1 MIPLRLV
8 TEEISRATG
17 VSPDGYPYA
26 AMMRRSVRIL
36 VLLLTVAVTAGVV
49 WRATMNEQVRGRMR
63 LAAQQTDALA
73 ADAIFELIDLRSTLH
88 AYVAPGQ
95 GEAFWAGRRA
105 GQLASLRGRLRELEP
120 ASTAANHPLTTALAS
135 LDGLAA
141 VEARARASVRDSQS
155 LVAGD
160 IIFTEARD
168 LIDSAARDVS
178 DARQAMARATSARE
192 AGMANEQ
199 SLLAGA
205 LMAAWIFALILL
217 VPVPRR
223 EIAAVVQPVVTTEQG
238 GLSLHLRDM
247 TSSPPPNRERSAA
260 AVAPVAPAAPVAA
273 PAPAPV
279 PPAALVAPVAVLES
293 LASLCADIA
302 RVSNVGE
309 LGPLL
314 GRAAALVGARGVVVW
329 LAAGGGQELVPAV
342 SHGYD
347 ENMLARLGPIRHRRS
362 QPDGSCIPHGRSW
375 HHAGP
380 GRATGRSGR
389 AAALGVRRQR
399 SAGGRTAGR
408 DESRP
413 LGRARGH
420 HRRPARG
427 VVPGVG
433 RQRRTAA
440 ARPRQLIPPTLRPAA
455 CTPRDEP
462 GGGVHPGSLRVRNEA
477 RSLPSSCRPSC
488 RGGSRS

>member
-1 MIPLRLV
+1 
-8 TEEISRATG
+8 
-17 VSPDGYPYA
+17 
-26 AMMRRSVRIL
+26 MMRRSVRIL
-36 VLLLTVAVTAGVV
+36 VLLLTIAVTAGVV

-63 LAAQQTDALA
+63 LAAQQSDALA
-73 ADAIFELIDLRSTLH
+73 TDAIFELIDLRSSLH

-95 GEAFWAGRRA
+95 GEAFWAGRA
-105 GQLASLRGRLRELEP
+105 QGQMASLHGRLRELEP
-120 ASTAANHPLTTALAS
+120 ASTAANHPLTTAMAS

-168 LIDSAARDVS
+168 LIDSAARDLS

-223 EIAAVVQPVVTTEQG
+223 EVAAVVQPVVTTEQG

-302 RVSNVGE
+302 RVSDVGE

-314 GRAAALVGARGVVVW
+314 GRTAALVGARGVVVW

-347 ENMLARLGPIRHRRS
+347 ENMLARLGPIAIDDHN
-362 QPDGSCIPHGRSW
+362 
-375 HHAGP
+375 
-380 GRATGRSGR
+380 
-389 AAALGVRRQR
+389 L
-399 SAGGRTAGR
+399 
-408 DESRP
+408 
-413 LGRARGH
+413 
-420 HRRPARG
+420 
-427 VVPGVG
+427 
-433 RQRRTAA
+433 TAA
-440 ARPRQLIPPTLRPAA
+440 AFRTEEAGITPAQDEQPGAVAVPLLSASGANGVLAAELLAETNPGRSAALAGIIAAQLAALFPASAASGEPPQHAHA
-455 CTPRDEP
+455 
-462 GGGVHPGSLRVRNEA
+462 N
-477 RSLPSSCRPSC
+477 
-488 RGGSRS
+488 